1 MHITF
6 PSGKHTRNILTP
18 SVLFPSFVLRG
29 EGGLAVNNKNVV
41 WNHDIWKYVCWV
53 WLHNIC
59 PALLPLE
66 SYPVTTPGSC
76 FTTQMN
82 QPEQRGFFESGW
94 PFKNF
99 FFPLS
104 LSLEL
109 TIWPGY
115 LSISAATAAAAS
127 DFSACSQAHPAERWG
142 NELCQKL
149 GILTGA
155 GAHTHLNT

>member
-1 MHITF
+1 MTYGSMFAEYDFI
-6 PSGKHTRNILTP
+6 I
-18 SVLFPSFVLRG
+18 FVLLSYLLRATLWPHLG
-29 EGGLAVNNKNVV
+29 AVSQPRWINQNNV
-41 WNHDIWKYVCWV
+41 DF
-53 WLHNIC
+53 LSQDD
-59 PALLPLE
+59 LL
-66 SYPVTTPGSC
+66 
-76 FTTQMN
+76 
-82 QPEQRGFFESGW
+82 RIFFS
-94 PFKNF
+94 
-99 FFPLS
+99 LS